1 MASSRRKLLKAGAV
15 LAAAGGGNPA
25 AASDPVPVP
34 DADAELIRL
43 VDQAIDFCRQHGAA
57 LSDEVVIPPE
67 VEAETARLSALEQ
80 DCCLRAAELPA
91 RTPAG
96 LSAKAKAVALANSA
110 NMGCA
115 DTDPAFY
122 TLESLLDDL
131 MGGEGAV
138 EAFYD
143 SLDER

>member
-25 AASDPVPVP
+25 AASDTSPAP
-34 DADAELIRL
+34 DADAELIAL
-43 VDQAIDFCRQHGAA
+43 VDQAIEFCRQHCAS
-57 LSDEVVIPPE
+57 LSDEVHIPPE
-67 VEAETARLSALEQ
+67 VDAENARLSALQ
-80 DCCLRAAELPA
+80 DEYCIQAARLPA
-91 RTPAG
+91 HTPAG
-96 LSAKAKAVALANSA
+96 RKAKAKAVALANSH
-110 NMGCA
+110 NMNCA